1 MDKIFKALAE
11 PNRVAILRMLQ
22 KGERSAGE
30 IAQAFTIS
38 QPAVSQHLRAL
49 RTAGLI
55 AETREGARRHYR
67 IDARGIAAL
76 REFVDHFWTAGLARL
91 KESAE
96 HDHRRAERRPGRGRK
111 RSLD

>member
-22 KGERSAGE
+22 KGERTAGE

-55 AETREGARRHYR
+55 AETRAGARRHYR
-67 IDARGIAAL
+67 LDARGLSAL
-76 REFVDHFWTAGLARL
+76 RAFVDHFWTAGLARL
-91 KESAE
+91 KEAAE
-96 HDHRRAERRPGRGRK
+96 HDHRLTQRRPGRRRQG
-111 RSLD
+111 SVD

>member
-38 QPAVSQHLRAL
+38 QPAVSQHLRAH
-49 RTAGLI
+49 RAGSF
-55 AETREGARRHYR
+55 GARPLGA
-67 IDARGIAAL
+67 ARV
-76 REFVDHFWTAGLARL
+76 R
-91 KESAE
+91 
-96 HDHRRAERRPGRGRK
+96 
-111 RSLD
+111 